1 MKKKILIIS
10 SGRSDYDRYY
20 PILSSLKKTKK
31 AKLLVYLTYQNYNKI
46 FSNNIKKIKNEFEI
60 LKNPTNKKNFS
71 DSAHQ
76 MIKNLSHDLENLSTH
91 IKKKKPD
98 IIIIMGD
105 RYEMLIGPLV
115 AMPLNIPTVHFFGGA
130 VTEGAM
136 DELIRHGITKMSH
149 IHFVLLENYKKRLK
163 SLGEESW
170 RIKVIGMPSLNKKNI
185 FKNKSRKMQNNFD
198 KFTKSNPFMLLTFHP
213 VTLEIDHLEMQ
224 VKSLIKAV
232 KKSKMNT
239 IITYPNSD
247 TKFNLIIRLFKKNFS
262 NSKKI
267 IFVKSAGQDEYFD
280 LMKKAKLMLGNSS
293 SGIVEAASFKLP
305 VVNIGSRQKGKLK
318 PKNVIDSGYHH
329 KEILKAIKK
338 ALSKR
343 FKKSISKI
351 KNPYTS
357 KIDTNDLAKMILKIE
372 KNEKIIKKKFHDT
385 KII

>member
-10 SGRSDYDRYY
+10 AGRSDYDRYY
-20 PILSSLKKTKK
+20 PILSGLKKSRK
-31 AKLLVYLTYQNYNKI
+31 AKLLVYLTCQNYNKV
-46 FSNNIKKIKNEFEI
+46 FSNNIKKIKKEFEI

-71 DSAHQ
+71 DGALQ
-76 MIKNLSHDLENLSTH
+76 MIKNLSHDLKILSNH
-91 IKKKKPD
+91 IKIRKPD

-115 AMPLNIPTVHFFGGA
+115 AMPFNIPTVHFFGGA

-149 IHFVLLENYKKRLK
+149 FHFVLLDNYKKRLK
-163 SLGEESW
+163 RLGEESW

-185 FKNKSRKMQNNFD
+185 FKNKIRKIQNNFD
-198 KFTKSNPFMLLTFHP
+198 KFAKSNPFMLLTFHP
-213 VTLEIDHLEMQ
+213 VTLEIDRLEIQ
-224 VKSLIKAV
+224 VNHLIKAV
-232 KKSKMNT
+232 KKSKVNA

-247 TKFNLIIRLFKKNFS
+247 PKFNIIIKLFKKNFS

-267 IFVKSAGQDEYFD
+267 MFVKSAGEDEYFD
-280 LMKKAKLMLGNSS
+280 LMKKAQFMIGNSS

-329 KEILKAIKK
+329 KEISKAIKK
-338 ALSKR
+338 ALSKG
-343 FKKSISKI
+343 FKKSISKL

-357 KIDTNDLAKMILKIE
+357 KINTTDLAKMILKI
-372 KNEKIIKKKFHDT
+372 KKIEKIIKKKFHDT
-385 KII
+385 KKI

>member
-1 MKKKILIIS
+1 VKKKILIIS

-20 PILSSLKKTKK
+20 PILSSLKKTRK
-31 AKLLVYLTYQNYNKI
+31 AKLLVYLTCQNYNKV

-71 DSAHQ
+71 DGAYQ

-91 IKKKKPD
+91 TKIKKPD

-115 AMPLNIPTVHFFGGA
+115 AMPFNIPTIHFFGGA

-170 RIKVIGMPSLNKKNI
+170 RIKVVGMPSLNKKNI
-185 FKNKSRKMQNNFD
+185 FKNKSRKIKNNLD

-224 VKSLIKAV
+224 VNSLIKAV

-247 TKFNLIIRLFKKNFS
+247 PKFNLIIRLFKKNFF

-267 IFVKSAGQDEYFD
+267 IFVKSAGEDEYFD

-338 ALSKR
+338 ASSKG

-351 KNPYTS
+351 KNPYMS
-357 KIDTNDLAKMILKIE
+357 KIDTNDLAKMILRIKN
-372 KNEKIIKKKFHDT
+372 NEKIIKKKFHDM
-385 KII
+385 KRI

>member
-20 PILSSLKKTKK
+20 PILSSLKKTRK
-31 AKLLVYLTYQNYNKI
+31 AKLLVYLTCQNYNKV

-71 DSAHQ
+71 DGAYQ

-91 IKKKKPD
+91 TKIKKPD

-115 AMPLNIPTVHFFGGA
+115 AMPFNIPTIHFFGGA

-170 RIKVIGMPSLNKKNI
+170 RIKVVGMPSLNKKNI
-185 FKNKSRKMQNNFD
+185 FKNKSRKIKNNLD

-224 VKSLIKAV
+224 VNSLIKAV

-247 TKFNLIIRLFKKNFS
+247 PKFNLIIRLFKKNFF

-267 IFVKSAGQDEYFD
+267 IFVKSAGEDEYFD

-338 ALSKR
+338 ASSKG

-351 KNPYTS
+351 KNPYMS
-357 KIDTNDLAKMILKIE
+357 KIDTNDLAKMILRIKN
-372 KNEKIIKKKFHDT
+372 NEKIIKKKFHDM
-385 KII
+385 KRI